1 MNNLTAPTM
10 QNEISNLAT
19 VVTDNLS
26 VLEGLSQGNLD
37 TLTASSATLQ
47 TITGGISTKLVDLK
61 AVFTAATE
69 AQSNT
74 FTTISETQTA
84 AITTASEAQ
93 NAATIT
99 ASETLSTA
107 ATAMKDELIK
117 SGSEKNNELITAM
130 GGIQEKSDSAV
141 ADKFKEINDALQFS
155 TDYINS
161 VVEMQNKIKGT
172 LDQTKGSTDAIMGE
186 QKNLPGLLDEK
197 IQGPIQAQTE
207 SEKIETGK
215 TRTISSGIQQ
225 NTIDMSFADKRSL
238 ALAEEGNALSK
249 RGNLLAMEGNLLAAV
264 GNFIAA
270 MSTDSWIDK
279 IFTVLSTGIV
289 TADNIKAL
297 SNYANIDGGYTS
309 TGSHYASGGFPS
321 MGQMFIAREAGPELV
336 GTIGSRSAVVNND
349 QIVESVSAGVY
360 RAVKAAMGQNG
371 GGVIQ
376 LILDGTKVAEVV
388 SDNVNAITRRTGRCP
403 ILV

>member
-1 MNNLTAPTM
+1 M

-207 SEKIETGK
+207 MEESSSRETRAVTK
-215 TRTISSGIQQ
+215 NVEQ

-238 ALAEEGNALSK
+238 ALAEKGNALSE
-249 RGNLLAMEGNLLAAV
+249 RGNQLAMEGNFISAI
-264 GNFIAA
+264 GNAIAA
-270 MSTDSWIDK
+270 ISSDSI
-279 IFTVLSTGIV
+279 IQVALATISAGIV
-289 TADNIKAL
+289 GVDTIFDLSKKLSKNGNTA
-297 SNYANIDGGYTS
+297 TS
-309 TGSHYASGGFPS
+309 TSYASGGFPS

-388 SDNVNAITRRTGRCP
+388 SNNVNAITRRTGRCP

>member
-207 SEKIETGK
+207 MEESSSRETRAVTK
-215 TRTISSGIQQ
+215 NVEQ

-238 ALAEEGNALSK
+238 ALAEKGNALSE
-249 RGNLLAMEGNLLAAV
+249 RGNQLAMEGNFISAI
-264 GNFIAA
+264 GNAIAA
-270 MSTDSWIDK
+270 ISSDSI
-279 IFTVLSTGIV
+279 IQVALATISAGIV
-289 TADNIKAL
+289 GVDTIFDLSKKLSKNGNTA
-297 SNYANIDGGYTS
+297 TS
-309 TGSHYASGGFPS
+309 TSYASGGFPS

>member
-207 SEKIETGK
+207 MEESSSRETRAVTK
-215 TRTISSGIQQ
+215 NVEQ

-238 ALAEEGNALSK
+238 ALAEKGNALSE
-249 RGNLLAMEGNLLAAV
+249 RGNQLAMEGNFISAI
-264 GNFIAA
+264 GNAIAA
-270 MSTDSWIDK
+270 ISSDSI
-279 IFTVLSTGIV
+279 IQVALATISAGIV
-289 TADNIKAL
+289 GVDTIFDLSKKLSKNGNTA
-297 SNYANIDGGYTS
+297 TS
-309 TGSHYASGGFPS
+309 TSYASGGFPS

-388 SDNVNAITRRTGRCP
+388 SNNVNAITRRTGRCP

>member
-1 MNNLTAPTM
+1 MDNLTAPTM

-207 SEKIETGK
+207 MEESSSRETRAVTK
-215 TRTISSGIQQ
+215 NVEQ

-238 ALAEEGNALSK
+238 ALAEAGNALSE
-249 RGNLLAMEGNLLAAV
+249 RGNLLAMEGNY
-264 GNFIAA
+264 IAA
-270 MSTDSWIDK
+270 IGNAIAAISSDSI
-279 IFTVLSTGIV
+279 IQVALATISAGIV
-289 TADNIKAL
+289 GVDTIFDLSKKLSKNGNTAI
-297 SNYANIDGGYTS
+297 STTYAD
-309 TGSHYASGGFPS
+309 GGFPS

-388 SDNVNAITRRTGRCP
+388 SNNVNAITRRTGRCP

>member
-1 MNNLTAPTM
+1 
-10 QNEISNLAT
+10 
-19 VVTDNLS
+19 
-26 VLEGLSQGNLD
+26 
-37 TLTASSATLQ
+37 
-47 TITGGISTKLVDLK
+47 
-61 AVFTAATE
+61 
-69 AQSNT
+69 
-74 FTTISETQTA
+74 
-84 AITTASEAQ
+84 
-93 NAATIT
+93 
-99 ASETLSTA
+99 
-107 ATAMKDELIK
+107 
-117 SGSEKNNELITAM
+117 M

-207 SEKIETGK
+207 MEESSSRETRAVTK
-215 TRTISSGIQQ
+215 NVEQ

-238 ALAEEGNALSK
+238 ALAEKGNALSE
-249 RGNLLAMEGNLLAAV
+249 RGNQLAMEGNFISAI
-264 GNFIAA
+264 GNAIAA
-270 MSTDSWIDK
+270 ISSDSI
-279 IFTVLSTGIV
+279 IQVALATISAGIV
-289 TADNIKAL
+289 GVDTIFDLSKKLSKNGNTA
-297 SNYANIDGGYTS
+297 TS
-309 TGSHYASGGFPS
+309 TSYASGGFPS

-388 SDNVNAITRRTGRCP
+388 SNNVNAITRRTGRCP

>member
-141 ADKFKEINDALQFS
+141 ADKFKEINDALQLS

-207 SEKIETGK
+207 MEESSSRETRAVTK
-215 TRTISSGIQQ
+215 NVEQ

-238 ALAEEGNALSK
+238 ALAEKGNALSE
-249 RGNLLAMEGNLLAAV
+249 RGNQLAMEGNFISAI
-264 GNFIAA
+264 GNAIAA
-270 MSTDSWIDK
+270 ISSDSI
-279 IFTVLSTGIV
+279 IQVALATISAGIV
-289 TADNIKAL
+289 GVDTIFDLSKKLSKNGNTA
-297 SNYANIDGGYTS
+297 TS
-309 TGSHYASGGFPS
+309 TSYASGGFPS

>member
-249 RGNLLAMEGNLLAAV
+249 RGNLLAMEGNFISAI
-264 GNFIAA
+264 GNAIAA
-270 MSTDSWIDK
+270 ISSDSI
-279 IFTVLSTGIV
+279 IQVALATISAGIV
-289 TADNIKAL
+289 GVDTIFDLSKKLSKNGNTAI
-297 SNYANIDGGYTS
+297 STS
-309 TGSHYASGGFPS
+309 YASGGFPS